1 MPKAGKKFEAA
12 AKQIEARPYSLNDA
26 VPLIQKI
33 KFAKFDETVELHMRL
48 GVDPKHADQMVR
60 GTVVLPNGLGKSKKV
75 LVIASGDKQREA
87 QEAGADFVGGDDM
100 VQKITEGW
108 TDYEAVIA
116 TPDMMKSAGRLGKV
130 LGPRGLMPNP
140 KTGTVTFDVA
150 KAVKE
155 IKAGKVEFRLDK
167 TGLIHSPIGKISFP
181 AKSLADNAHALLEAV
196 VKARPSAA
204 KGKYIKKITL
214 TSTMGPGI
222 LIDHTEAE
230 SATPVAA

>member
-1 MPKAGKKFEAA
+1 MKQAGKHVENARK
-12 AKQIEARPYSLNDA
+12 KVEARPYKLQEA
-26 VPLIQKI
+26 AELIKKTHHT
-33 KFAKFDETVELHMRL
+33 KFNETVELAINL
-48 GVDPKHADQMVR
+48 GVDPKHSDQVVR
-60 GTVVLPNGLGKSKKV
+60 GTVVLPHGLGKSVRV
-75 LVIASGDKQREA
+75 LVIASGEKVKEA
-87 QEAGADFVGGDDM
+87 QDAGADFVGGEDM

-140 KTGTVTFDVA
+140 KTGTVTFEVA

-167 TGLIHSPIGKISFP
+167 TGLIHTSVGKISFT
-181 AKSLADNAHALLEAV
+181 AKNLAENAQALLSAI
-196 VKARPSAA
+196 VKAKPAAA

-222 LIDHTEAE
+222 LIDQNEAE
-230 SATPVAA
+230 SATAVAA